1 MATQTTKR
9 GSRSR
14 AEWEQLVAEY
24 EQSGQ
29 SRKMFCAYQAIP
41 VSSFDYWRG
50 KLKRETAAAGFIE
63 LTPPP
68 SARGGWDVELELGAG
83 VVLRLRRS

>member
-14 AEWEQLVAEY
+14 AEWEQLVTEY
-24 EQSGQ
+24 EKSGQ
-29 SRKMFCAYQAIP
+29 SRRIFCAYKSIP
-41 VSSFDYWRG
+41 LSSFGYWCT
-50 KLKRETAAAGFIE
+50 KLKRETPAAGFIE
-63 LTPPP
+63 LTPAP
-68 SARGGWDVELELGAG
+68 ACAGWDVELELGAG